1 MVTECYNT
9 CFVLRD
15 GDKHL
20 LVDGG
25 GGNTLLAQL
34 KHAGFDWMDMSE
46 IFVTHKHVDHIMG
59 IVWMIRMICQH
70 MKQGQYEGE
79 VTIYGHE
86 EVIRILKEMA
96 EMLYPKKQTCYI
108 GDRLHLVVVEDGE
121 ERTLMG
127 HKTTFFDIQ
136 STKAKQFGFCM
147 DMGNGEKFTCC
158 GDEPYNECEKKYA
171 ENSKWL
177 LHEAFCLFDQA
188 DRFHPYEKHHST
200 AKDAS
205 ELAEQLGVQNLIRIG
220 TAGAFTDELALG
232 DIFVALAASTDSNYQ
247 HAFDLPGQYSPSAS
261 WALLTKALAASSD
274 TGIPFK
280 AGNVVTC
287 DVFYEFGDWWKK
299 WAQMGVQAVEMET
312 AALYMNAAYN
322 HVNALSMISIS
333 DNFVTGAKSSVEE
346 RQNSFTNM
354 MKLALETAVK

>member
-1 MVTECYNT
+1 MY
-9 CFVLRD
+9 
-15 GDKHL
+15 
-20 LVDGG
+20 
-25 GGNTLLAQL
+25 
-34 KHAGFDWMDMSE
+34 GFTGTYKGVPVSVQGTGMGMPS
-46 IFVTHKHVDHIMG
+46 MG
-59 IVWMIRMICQH
+59 IYSW
-70 MKQGQYEGE
+70 
-79 VTIYGHE
+79 
-86 EVIRILKEMA
+86 
-96 EMLYPKKQTCYI
+96 
-108 GDRLHLVVVEDGE
+108 
-121 ERTLMG
+121 
-127 HKTTFFDIQ
+127 
-136 STKAKQFGFCM
+136 
-147 DMGNGEKFTCC
+147 
-158 GDEPYNECEKKYA
+158 
-171 ENSKWL
+171 
-177 LHEAFCLFDQA
+177 
-188 DRFHPYEKHHST
+188 
-200 AKDAS
+200 
-205 ELAEQLGVQNLIRIG
+205 ELITEYGVQNLIRIG

-261 WALLTKALAASSD
+261 WELLTKALAASSD
-274 TGIPFK
+274 TAIPFK

>member
-1 MVTECYNT
+1 MSLHIAAKKGQIAESILLPGDP
-9 CFVLRD
+9 LRAEFIAENFLRGAEKYTD
-15 GDKHL
+15 IR
-20 LVDGG
+20 
-25 GGNTLLAQL
+25 NMY
-34 KHAGFDWMDMSE
+34 GFTGTYKGVPVSVQGTGMGMPS
-46 IFVTHKHVDHIMG
+46 MG
-59 IVWMIRMICQH
+59 IYSW
-70 MKQGQYEGE
+70 
-79 VTIYGHE
+79 
-86 EVIRILKEMA
+86 
-96 EMLYPKKQTCYI
+96 
-108 GDRLHLVVVEDGE
+108 
-121 ERTLMG
+121 
-127 HKTTFFDIQ
+127 
-136 STKAKQFGFCM
+136 
-147 DMGNGEKFTCC
+147 
-158 GDEPYNECEKKYA
+158 
-171 ENSKWL
+171 
-177 LHEAFCLFDQA
+177 
-188 DRFHPYEKHHST
+188 
-200 AKDAS
+200 
-205 ELAEQLGVQNLIRIG
+205 ELITEYGVQNLIRIG

-261 WALLTKALAASSD
+261 WELLAKALAACSD